1 MSTTLTTP
9 SSSHAAHRVPRRVRI
24 GQTLLTVLLA
34 LCALVAISTAF
45 SDDPFPSAAVV
56 LISSFGVLATA
67 FGLVTVWTVGTS
79 RASRIAIWA
88 LPVFFIVHVAALGTW
103 IPDAVFAT
111 AAAIGAL
118 LAQPGRDR

>member
-1 MSTTLTTP
+1 MSATLTP
-9 SSSHAAHRVPRRVRI
+9 SSTHAALRMQRRVRV
-24 GQTLLTVLLA
+24 GQILLTVLLV

-56 LISSFGVLATA
+56 LIASFGVLAAA
-67 FGLVTVWTVGTS
+67 FGLVTVWSVGTS
-79 RASRIAIWA
+79 RAARAAVWA

-103 IPDAVFAT
+103 IPDALFAV